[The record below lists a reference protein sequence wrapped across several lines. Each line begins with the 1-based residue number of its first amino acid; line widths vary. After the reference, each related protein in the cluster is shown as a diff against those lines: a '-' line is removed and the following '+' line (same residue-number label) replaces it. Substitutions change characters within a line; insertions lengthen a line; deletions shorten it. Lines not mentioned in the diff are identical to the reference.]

1 MNDSEDGRV
10 QQLCSHDEEHLIT
23 SGTRY
28 SIKGFRFEPPY
39 VLKRA
44 AAHLCHGHVPVVL
57 QLFCLTLSAV
67 LLLAVLIKV
76 SSIANTQGQE
86 QAKKEKV
93 YKEMSQL
100 KPQINHL
107 CRPCRWDWTLFQGNC
122 YYFSKFQQ
130 NWHDSVTACREV
142 GAQLVVI
149 KSDEEQ
155 SFLQQMSKEKG
166 YAWMGLSD
174 LKREGMWHWLDGS
187 HLLFSFM
194 KYWNKGEPNNE
205 GEEDCAEFRDD
216 GWNDVPCAVEK
227 YWICKKSAMSC
238 TKN

>member
-1 MNDSEDGRV
+1 MDESEEGRA
-10 QQLCSHDEEHLIT
+10 QKLGPQDEEQLIT

-28 SIKGFRFEPPY
+28 SMKGFRFQPPY

-44 AAHLCHGHVPVVL
+44 
-57 QLFCLTLSAV
+57 T
-67 LLLAVLIKV
+67 V
-76 SSIANTQGQE
+76 SIIASSWGQE

-93 YKEMSQL
+93 YQEMSQL
-100 KPQINHL
+100 KPQINRL
-107 CRPCRWDWTLFQGNC
+107 CRPCPWDWTFFQGSC
-122 YYFSKFQQ
+122 YFFSTFQQ
-130 NWHDSVTACREV
+130 NWHESVTACKEV

-149 KSDEEQ
+149 KSDDEQ
-155 SFLQQMSKEKG
+155 SFLQRTSKEKG

-174 LKREGMWHWLDGS
+174 LKREGVWHWVDGS

-216 GWNDVPCAVEK
+216 GWNDVPCTVQK
-227 YWICKKSAMSC
+227 YWICKKPAMSC
-238 TKN
+238 TKK

>member
-1 MNDSEDGRV
+1 MDESEEGRA
-10 QQLCSHDEEHLIT
+10 QKLGPQDEEQLIT

-28 SIKGFRFEPPY
+28 SMKGFRFQPPY

-44 AAHLCHGHVPVVL
+44 TEHLCHGHVPFVL
-57 QLFCLTLSAV
+57 QLLCLTLSAI
-67 LLLAVLIKV
+67 LLLTVLVKV
-76 SSIANTQGQE
+76 SIIASSWGQE

-93 YKEMSQL
+93 YQEMSQL
-100 KPQINHL
+100 KPQINRL
-107 CRPCRWDWTLFQGNC
+107 CRPCPWDWTFFQGSC
-122 YYFSKFQQ
+122 YFFSTFQQ
-130 NWHDSVTACREV
+130 NWHESVTACKEV

-149 KSDEEQ
+149 KSDDEQ
-155 SFLQQMSKEKG
+155 SFLQRTSKEKG

-174 LKREGMWHWLDGS
+174 LKREGVWHWVDGS

-216 GWNDVPCAVEK
+216 GWNDVPCTVQK
-227 YWICKKSAMSC
+227 YWICKKPAMSC
-238 TKN
+238 TKK